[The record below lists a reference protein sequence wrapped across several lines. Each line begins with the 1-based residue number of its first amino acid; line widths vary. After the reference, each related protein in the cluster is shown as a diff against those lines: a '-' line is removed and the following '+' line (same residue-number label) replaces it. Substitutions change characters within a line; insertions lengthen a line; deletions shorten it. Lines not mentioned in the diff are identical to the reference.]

1 MRLTKRQ
8 LKRIIREEYSRLK
21 RRGLIRE
28 MSDKAQPK
36 NGSLG
41 SGRKPTKIGHNVY
54 DHRHPSSRQMSL
66 QDYEEMDDNAEFD
79 NYDACVEKCLAAI
92 PPMMKQMCGMGMS
105 HMVTNDIYHLC
116 APICEEMGCDCDM
129 VSEEVEEM
137 LCSGTA
143 R

>member
-28 MSDKAQPK
+28 T
-36 NGSLG
+36 
-41 SGRKPTKIGHNVY
+41 GRKPRKIGNNVY
-54 DHRHPSSRQMSL
+54 DHRHPSSMGQPSL
-66 QDYEEMDDNAEFD
+66 QDYEEMDDNAQFD
-79 NYDACVEKCLAAI
+79 NYDECVQRCLAAI
-92 PPMMKQMCGMGMS
+92 PPMMKQMVQMGMS

-129 VSEEVEEM
+129 VSEQVEEM
-137 LCSGTA
+137 LQ
-143 R
+143 